1 MSRVRPTALTLLG
14 FDYGKRRTGVA
25 VGQTITRTA
34 TPLETLNCNGT
45 EPDWLIVGHL
55 IEQWQ
60 PQALVVG
67 VPIITKSQGKELI
80 RLIQRFC
87 GSLGNR
93 YGLPVYTCDE
103 SYTSAEAY
111 QQLKEM
117 RRAGHRK
124 RIAKEKIDSLAAAI
138 LLEAWMASP
147 APISN

>member
-1 MSRVRPTALTLLG
+1 MSRVRTTALTLLG

-34 TPLETLNCNGT
+34 TPLETLNCNGS

-67 VPIITKSQGKELI
+67 VPVVAKNQSKELI
-80 RLIQRFC
+80 RLIQGFC
-87 GSLGNR
+87 RSLGNK

-117 RRAGHRK
+117 RRAGHSK
-124 RIAKEKIDSLAAAI
+124 KIAKEKIDSLAAAI

-147 APISN
+147 TPISN